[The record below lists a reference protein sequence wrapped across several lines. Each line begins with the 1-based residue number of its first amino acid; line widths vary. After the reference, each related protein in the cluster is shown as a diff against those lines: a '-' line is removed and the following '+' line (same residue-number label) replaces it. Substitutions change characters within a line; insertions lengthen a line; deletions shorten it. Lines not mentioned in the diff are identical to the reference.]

1 MASMSGLDIAIGRKA
16 FPAVGVTAE
25 RLLYRDFR
33 LTVTPGSF
41 VALVGPSGCGKTT
54 LLNMVAGLD
63 RDFDGSVRTVTAGGS
78 GEAPP
83 SPRLAYV
90 FQNPRLLPW
99 RTVRENVA
107 LALDADQLRRGLV
120 ERFVELVGLTEAAD
134 LHPERLSVGMQRRAA
149 LARAFATEPDVL
161 LMDEPFVSLDEATA
175 ERLRV
180 LLLDLLAVRPATVL
194 FVTHDTRE
202 TVMLADR
209 LIELGGSPVS
219 ILRDVP
225 IGLDGAGR
233 RDPAAR
239 AAVHARL
246 FTEGHP
252 VLVPLGGERPAAE
265 RPASGALEGRR

>member
-1 MASMSGLDIAIGRKA
+1 MASMSGLDIAIDRKA
-16 FPAVGVTAE
+16 FPAVGKAAE

-33 LTVTPGSF
+33 LTVAAGSF

-63 RDFDGSVRTVTAGGS
+63 RDFAGSVRTVAAPGQ

-120 ERFVELVGLTEAAD
+120 GRFVDLVGLTEAAD

-175 ERLRV
+175 ERLR
-180 LLLDLLAVRPATVL
+180 LLLLELLAVRPATVL

-209 LIELGGSPVS
+209 LIELGGSPATT
-219 ILRDVP
+219 LRDVP
-225 IGLDGAGR
+225 IGLDAAAR
-233 RDPAAR
+233 RDPTAR

-246 FTEGHP
+246 FAEGHP
-252 VLVPLGGERPAAE
+252 VLVPLAGERPAGGVA
-265 RPASGALEGRR
+265 EGRR

>member
-1 MASMSGLDIAIGRKA
+1 MSGLDIAIDRKA
-16 FPAVGVTAE
+16 FPAVGATAE
-25 RLLYRDFR
+25 RLLYSDFR
-33 LTVTPGSF
+33 LAVEPGSF
-41 VALVGPSGCGKTT
+41 VALIGPSGCGKTT

-63 RDFDGSVRTVTAGGS
+63 RDFQGVVRTVTGS
-78 GEAPP
+78 GPGEAPP
-83 SPRLAYV
+83 SPRFAYV

-107 LALDADQLRRGLV
+107 LALDADQLVRGLV
-120 ERFVELVGLTEAAD
+120 DRFVDLVGLTEAAD
-134 LHPERLSVGMQRRAA
+134 QHPERLSVGMQRRAA

-175 ERLRV
+175 ERLRL

-209 LIELGGSPVS
+209 LIEVTGNPVS
-219 ILRDVP
+219 IVRDVR
-225 IGLDGAGR
+225 IGLDAAGR
-233 RDPAAR
+233 RDATAR

-246 FTEGHP
+246 FSEGHP
-252 VLVPLGGERPAAE
+252 VLVPVGGDRPAG
-265 RPASGALEGRR
+265 GALEGRR

>member
-1 MASMSGLDIAIGRKA
+1 MSGLDITIDRKA
-16 FPAVGVTAE
+16 FAAVGATAE

-33 LTVTPGSF
+33 LSVAPGSF
-41 VALVGPSGCGKTT
+41 VALIGPSGCGKTT
-54 LLNMVAGLD
+54 LLNLVAGLD
-63 RDFDGSVRTVTAGGS
+63 RDFQGVVRTVSGGGS

-83 SPRLAYV
+83 SPRFAYV

-107 LALDADQLRRGLV
+107 LALDADQLGRGLV
-120 ERFVELVGLTEAAD
+120 DRFVDLVGLTEAAD

-175 ERLRV
+175 ERLRL

-219 ILRDVP
+219 VLRDVR
-225 IGLDGAGR
+225 IGLDASGR
-233 RDPAAR
+233 RDATVR
-239 AAVHARL
+239 AAVQARL
-246 FTEGHP
+246 FAEGDP
-252 VLVPLGGERPAAE
+252 VLAPVGAE
-265 RPASGALEGRR
+265 RPAMAVPEGRR

>member
-1 MASMSGLDIAIGRKA
+1 MSGLDIAIARKR
-16 FPAVGVTAE
+16 FPAVGATAE
-25 RLLYRDFR
+25 RLLYRDFQ

-63 RDFDGSVRTVTAGGS
+63 RDFDGSVQTIAEAGV

-83 SPRLAYV
+83 LPRFAYV

-107 LALDADQLRRGLV
+107 LALDGEQVARGLAD
-120 ERFVELVGLTEAAD
+120 RFVDLVGLTESAD

-161 LMDEPFVSLDEATA
+161 LMDEPFVSLDETTA

-209 LIELGGSPVS
+209 LIELAGSPVTV
-219 ILRDVP
+219 LRDVRV
-225 IGLDGAGR
+225 GLDATGR
-233 RDPAAR
+233 RDPAVR

-246 FTEGHP
+246 FGEGRP
-252 VLVPLGGERPAAE
+252 MLVPTGEDAAAPRGDVHE
-265 RPASGALEGRR
+265 ARR

>member
-1 MASMSGLDIAIGRKA
+1 MASMSGLDIAIERKA
-16 FPAVGVTAE
+16 FPAVGATAE
-25 RLLYRDFR
+25 RLLYRQFR
-33 LTVTPGSF
+33 LRVEPGSF
-41 VALVGPSGCGKTT
+41 VALIGPSGCGKTT

-63 RDFDGSVRTVTAGGS
+63 RDFQGSVRTVTGPAT
-78 GEAPP
+78 GEAAPAA
-83 SPRLAYV
+83 PRFAYV

-107 LALDADQLRRGLV
+107 LALDRDQLARGLADH
-120 ERFVELVGLTEAAD
+120 FVDLVGLSEAAD

-175 ERLRV
+175 ERLRL

-209 LIELGGSPVS
+209 LVEVGGNPVAVV
-219 ILRDVP
+219 RDVR
-225 IGLDGAGR
+225 IGLDAAGR
-233 RDPAAR
+233 RDATAR

-246 FTEGHP
+246 FADARP
-252 VLVPLGGERPAAE
+252 VLVPPGGDRRPD
-265 RPASGALEGRR
+265 GVLEGRR

>member
-1 MASMSGLDIAIGRKA
+1 MSGLDIAIDRKA
-16 FPAVGVTAE
+16 FPAVGATAE

-33 LTVTPGSF
+33 LKVEPGSF
-41 VALVGPSGCGKTT
+41 VALIGPSGCGKTT

-63 RDFDGSVRTVTAGGS
+63 RDFQGVVRTVGGGD

-83 SPRLAYV
+83 SPRFAYV

-107 LALDADQLRRGLV
+107 LALTADQLARGLV
-120 ERFVELVGLTEAAD
+120 DRFVDLVGLTEAAD

-161 LMDEPFVSLDEATA
+161 LMDEPFVSLDETTA
-175 ERLRV
+175 ERLRL

-209 LIELGGSPVS
+209 LVEVGGNPVS
-219 ILRDVP
+219 IVRDLR
-225 IGLDGAGR
+225 IGLDASGR
-233 RDPAAR
+233 RDATAR

-246 FTEGHP
+246 FADPRP
-252 VLVPLGGERPAAE
+252 VLVPPGGDRRPD
-265 RPASGALEGRR
+265 GVVEGRR

>member
-1 MASMSGLDIAIGRKA
+1 MSGLDIAIDRKA
-16 FPAVGVTAE
+16 FAAVGATAE

-33 LTVTPGSF
+33 LSVAPGSF
-41 VALVGPSGCGKTT
+41 VALIGPSGCGKTT

-63 RDFDGSVRTVTAGGS
+63 RDFQGVVRTVSGGGGS

-83 SPRLAYV
+83 SPRFAYV

-107 LALDADQLRRGLV
+107 LALDADQLGRGLV
-120 ERFVELVGLTEAAD
+120 DRFVDLVGLTEAAD

-175 ERLRV
+175 ERLRL

-219 ILRDVP
+219 VLRDVR
-225 IGLDGAGR
+225 IGLDASGR
-233 RDPAAR
+233 RDATAR
-239 AAVHARL
+239 AAVQARL
-246 FTEGHP
+246 FAEGDP
-252 VLVPLGGERPAAE
+252 VLAPVGAE
-265 RPASGALEGRR
+265 RPAMAVPEGRR